1 MYTTPSSPDAARCW
15 IPCVDSVYAK
25 CAWEFEFI
33 VPSYLEEREE
43 LPGLLDD
50 EFDYPDDRNRTVVV
64 CSGDLVEQVR
74 VVAMQISF
82 VLSGDRLHTPITPA
96 KPSFCS
102 VSSFLHRLSISHSQQ
117 AHFTSSPSHPMLRR
131 RFLVHDHRLSCMPF
145 VCQARRP
152 NLPQLLRSC
161 ALP

>member
-15 IPCVDSVYAK
+15 IPCVDSIYAK

-74 VVAMQISF
+74 QVEIRISF
-82 VLSGDRLHTPITPA
+82 HSSGNRWHTQITPA
-96 KPSFCS
+96 KPSSCS
-102 VSSFLHRLSISHSQQ
+102 VSSFPPLFNTSHSLPV
-117 AHFTSSPSHPMLRR
+117 HSMSYPFHLMPLR
-131 RFLVHDHRLSCMPF
+131 RFLAHDHPPSCMHF
-145 VCQARRP
+145 ACQARRHTSLQP
-152 NLPQLLRSC
+152 YRSC
-161 ALP
+161 VEP

>member
-1 MYTTPSSPDAARCW
+1 VYTTPSPDAARCW

-74 VVAMQISF
+74 VVAIRITFFS
-82 VLSGDRLHTPITPA
+82 SRDRLRTPTTPA

-102 VSSFLHRLSISHSQQ
+102 ASSFLRRPSTSHSQPVHSTSY
-117 AHFTSSPSHPMLRR
+117 HFHPMLLR
-131 RFLVHDHRLSCMPF
+131 RFLAHDHHPSCMPF
-145 VCQARRP
+145 VCQVRK
-152 NLPQLLRSC
+152 LSSLQLLRSC
-161 ALP
+161 AVP

>member
-15 IPCVDSVYAK
+15 IPCVDSIYAK

-74 VVAMQISF
+74 IVAMRMPFFS
-82 VLSGDRLHTPITPA
+82 SRGRSHTQITPV
-96 KPSFCS
+96 KPSS
-102 VSSFLHRLSISHSQQ
+102 SSASSFPRRSSTSHSLPV
-117 AHFTSSPSHPMLRR
+117 HSTYCRFRLMLLRK
-131 RFLVHDHRLSCMPF
+131 FPVHDHLLSCTPF
-145 VCQARRP
+145 VCRVRKLILL
-152 NLPQLLRSC
+152 LPLRSC
-161 ALP
+161 AVP

>member
-15 IPCVDSVYAK
+15 IPCVDSIYTK

-43 LPGLLDD
+43 LPSLLDD

-74 VVAMQISF
+74 MVVMPVPYFSF
-82 VLSGDRLHTPITPA
+82 RDRLRTQITQA
-96 KPSFCS
+96 KLSS
-102 VSSFLHRLSISHSQQ
+102 SSASSFQRRSRTSPSPPV
-117 AHFTSSPSHPMLRR
+117 HFTSCRFHLMLLRR
-131 RFLVHDHRLSCMPF
+131 FPVHDRLLSCMPF
-145 VCQARRP
+145 VCQVRRLTSLQP
-152 NLPQLLRSC
+152 LRSC
-161 ALP
+161 VAP

>member
-1 MYTTPSSPDAARCW
+1 M
-15 IPCVDSVYAK
+15 DSVYAK

-74 VVAMQISF
+74 VVAMQMTF
-82 VLSGDRLHTPITPA
+82 VSSRDRLHTPITPA

-102 VSSFLHRLSISHSQQ
+102 VSSFLHQLSISHSQQ
-117 AHFTSSPSHPMLRR
+117 AHSTYSPSHPMLQRR
-131 RFLVHDHRLSCMPF
+131 SLAHDHRPSCTPF
-145 VCQARRP
+145 VCQVRRP
-152 NLPQLLRSC
+152 NSPQPLRSC
-161 ALP
+161 AVP

>member
-33 VPSYLEEREE
+33 VPSYLEERDE
-43 LPGLLDD
+43 LPSLLDD

-74 VVAMQISF
+74 VPAIQISF
-82 VLSGDRLHTPITPA
+82 FSSRDRLRTPITPA

-102 VSSFLHRLSISHSQQ
+102 VSWSPHRFSISHSQPV
-117 AHFTSSPSHPMLRR
+117 HSTSCPSHPMLRR
-131 RFLVHDHRLSCMPF
+131 RFLAHDHHPSCMLF
-145 VCQARRP
+145 VCRVRRP
-152 NLPQLLRSC
+152 SSLQLLRSC
-161 ALP
+161 AVP

>member
-15 IPCVDSVYAK
+15 VPCVDSVYAK

-43 LPGLLDD
+43 LLGLLDD
-50 EFDYPDDRNRTVVV
+50 EFDYPDERNRTVVV

-74 VVAMQISF
+74 AAAMQTSCF
-82 VLSGDRLHTPITPA
+82 SPRDRSRTPITPA

-102 VSSFLHRLSISHSQQ
+102 ASSSLHQFSISHSQLV
-117 AHFTSSPSHPMLRR
+117 HSMSCPSHPMPQR
-131 RFLVHDHRLSCMPF
+131 RFLAHDRHLSCMPF
-145 VCQARRP
+145 VYQARRP
-152 NLPQLLRSC
+152 SLLRLLHFC
-161 ALP
+161 AVL